1 MRYIYPPI
9 IQQTLTHTATE
20 VIVDQSRWRGELIGC
35 DCLGHHTPRTAKVP
49 YRNAL
54 SCVRLQRAQE
64 LQDRSRQ
71 DETYITLHFTSSA
84 SSSPDFD
91 AVPPSLTPTQ
101 HAARSSVAVQ
111 PHVNLVPTLARGQNT
126 SQLPNS
132 STQSSLART
141 HFSHLQRSLRHPRR
155 KCPPSGLALHLPPHL
170 PTWIRPRTRRPPRA
184 AAATLTTPACTPSP
198 PPRSTTRTPPTM
210 RVRRPHTQTLAS
222 AAPTHSPPITPRTGN
237 RVGMA

>member
-1 MRYIYPPI
+1 MAVIVWAIIHHVLLRYLTATPSLACACNAHRSCKTGRDKTRHTSPFTSLLPPPRHL
-9 IQQTLTHTATE
+9 TLTLF
-20 VIVDQSRWRGELIGC
+20 R
-35 DCLGHHTPRTAKVP
+35 
-49 YRNAL
+49 
-54 SCVRLQRAQE
+54 RL
-64 LQDRSRQ
+64 
-71 DETYITLHFTSSA
+71 
-84 SSSPDFD
+84 
-91 AVPPSLTPTQ
+91 SLTRTQ
-101 HAARSSVAVQ
+101 HAARSSVTVQ
-111 PHVNLVPTLARGQNT
+111 PHVNLAPTLAHGQNT